1 MSRQLACGPDRSS
14 LRRGLTQEALAHRAG
29 LHPTYVSSLECGH
42 RNVSLENIVRLA
54 HALEMPVAELME
66 GLDGVGERG
75 QDTG

>member
-1 MSRQLACGPDRSS
+1 M
-14 LRRGLTQEALAHRAG
+14 AHRAG